1 MRRKNAETQGTKERF
16 NHRKWLVSRQS
27 WCRAIQT
34 YEDTLSFG
42 VISKL
47 SHQNCQT
54 MLFGFP
60 RLSFYIFKWHR
71 RSRPSRAS
79 AFLRQSLSRTSTR
92 DWQDLKISRF
102 RKESNLDWAKLSK
115 TEQKRIVW
123 EATVWEYMA
132 WGENVILLNE
142 LMRLPWCHF
151 YSPLIAALWPQIQS
165 SVPST
170 SRSIRM
176 TRRP

>member
-102 RKESNLDWAKLSK
+102 RKKAILIEQNWAKANSLGGYRL
-115 TEQKRIVW
+115 RIHGMRW
-123 EATVWEYMA
+123 KCHTSEWINATAMVPF
-132 WGENVILLNE
+132 LQ
-142 LMRLPWCHF
+142 
-151 YSPLIAALWPQIQS
+151 PLDCCALAADPKQ
-165 SVPST
+165 
-170 SRSIRM
+170 RSIRM

>member
-1 MRRKNAETQGTKERF
+1 MIA
-16 NHRKWLVSRQS
+16 SRQS

-34 YEDTLSFG
+34 YEDTWSFG
-42 VISKL
+42 ASKL

-102 RKESNLDWAKLSK
+102 QKKAILIEQNWAKANSLGGYRL
-115 TEQKRIVW
+115 RIHGMRW
-123 EATVWEYMA
+123 KCHTSWINATAMVPF
-132 WGENVILLNE
+132 LQ
-142 LMRLPWCHF
+142 
-151 YSPLIAALWPQIQS
+151 PLDCCAQAADPKQ
-165 SVPST
+165 
-170 SRSIRM
+170 RSIRM

>member
-16 NHRKWLVSRQS
+16 NHRKWLLQGKVGAVQFKHMK
-27 WCRAIQT
+27 
-34 YEDTLSFG
+34 TLYP
-42 VISKL
+42 L
-47 SHQNCQT
+47 ESHQNCQT

-102 RKESNLDWAKLSK
+102 QKKAILIEQNWAKANSLGGYRLRIHGMRWKYVRSK
-115 TEQKRIVW
+115 AANVTKRGD
-123 EATVWEYMA
+123 ERRGSA
-132 WGENVILLNE
+132 W
-142 LMRLPWCHF
+142 LPE
-151 YSPLIAALWPQIQS
+151 
-165 SVPST
+165 VPST
-170 SRSIRM
+170 SRSIR